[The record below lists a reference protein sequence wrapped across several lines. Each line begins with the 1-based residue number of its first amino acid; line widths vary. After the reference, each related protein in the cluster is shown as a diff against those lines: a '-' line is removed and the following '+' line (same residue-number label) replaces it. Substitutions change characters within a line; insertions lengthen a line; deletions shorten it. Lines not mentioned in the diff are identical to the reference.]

1 MTYEYQTEFTYV
13 ADTDPLTGAP
23 VMTAIPQT
31 VRAAKQGIP
40 YNVLSNFGDL
50 FKRENLREAWR
61 LLRKNDPF
69 DYQIQVADAI
79 LYSCLNGL
87 GWYFVVQITR
97 QAGKNEISAFLQH
110 YLLLYGWYFGVPV
123 SGVKFAPVYKPQIQA
138 SMDRLEGAP
147 TLDSGGLA
155 GSVITSGQAKVDGQP
170 CKYSKSDGYKFHI
183 GPPRDS
189 KKDCVTYDQDE
200 NGVIQTKVDD
210 DKLMTK
216 IVILAV
222 DKDQRSNFTFANG
235 ALLKK
240 LGVHTAEGALS
251 TLLPPGEIVNFAV
264 AVQNASGF
272 GNKAKKKVKDS
283 VKNS

>member
-1 MTYEYQTEFTYV
+1 MVLRKKSILLITVPSYVEGLTEDE
-13 ADTDPLTGAP
+13 ADQEAVTTEEPKFLSLEEILGMDTADLTAEKQGFFHSEKLGDIP
-23 VMTAIPQT
+23 YTAISYDDY
-31 VRAAKQGIP
+31 KQ
-40 YNVLSNFGDL
+40 
-50 FKRENLREAWR
+50 A
-61 LLRKNDPF
+61 
-69 DYQIQVADAI
+69 
-79 LYSCLNGL
+79 
-87 GWYFVVQITR
+87 
-97 QAGKNEISAFLQH
+97 
-110 YLLLYGWYFGVPV
+110 
-123 SGVKFAPVYKPQIQA
+123 
-138 SMDRLEGAP
+138 
-147 TLDSGGLA
+147 
-155 GSVITSGQAKVDGQP
+155 
-170 CKYSKSDGYKFHI
+170 
-183 GPPRDS
+183 

>member
-1 MTYEYQTEFTYV
+1 M
-13 ADTDPLTGAP
+13 ADITVMNKQEQEINTGATQENTATQPLP
-23 VMTAIPQT
+23 VEPVPSYVEGLTEDEADQEAVTTEEPKFLSLEEILGMDTADLTAEKQGFFHSEKLGDIPYTAISYDDY
-31 VRAAKQGIP
+31 KQ
-40 YNVLSNFGDL
+40 
-50 FKRENLREAWR
+50 A
-61 LLRKNDPF
+61 
-69 DYQIQVADAI
+69 
-79 LYSCLNGL
+79 
-87 GWYFVVQITR
+87 
-97 QAGKNEISAFLQH
+97 
-110 YLLLYGWYFGVPV
+110 
-123 SGVKFAPVYKPQIQA
+123 
-138 SMDRLEGAP
+138 
-147 TLDSGGLA
+147 
-155 GSVITSGQAKVDGQP
+155 
-170 CKYSKSDGYKFHI
+170 
-183 GPPRDS
+183 
-189 KKDCVTYDQDE
+189 KKDCVTYAQDE

>member
-1 MTYEYQTEFTYV
+1 M
-13 ADTDPLTGAP
+13 ADITVMNKQEINTGATQENTATQPLP
-23 VMTAIPQT
+23 VEPVTPVPSYVEGLTEDEAVTTEEPKFLSLEEILGMDTADLTAEKQGFFHSEKLGDIPYTAISYDDY
-31 VRAAKQGIP
+31 KQ
-40 YNVLSNFGDL
+40 
-50 FKRENLREAWR
+50 A
-61 LLRKNDPF
+61 
-69 DYQIQVADAI
+69 
-79 LYSCLNGL
+79 
-87 GWYFVVQITR
+87 
-97 QAGKNEISAFLQH
+97 
-110 YLLLYGWYFGVPV
+110 
-123 SGVKFAPVYKPQIQA
+123 
-138 SMDRLEGAP
+138 
-147 TLDSGGLA
+147 
-155 GSVITSGQAKVDGQP
+155 
-170 CKYSKSDGYKFHI
+170 
-183 GPPRDS
+183 